1 MTRGQD
7 PLKENLHNLLRASML
22 LEGQGCHSITLR
34 GQILFRSAELVRTQK
49 LARQP
54 LYNPPMSTTAIAEA
68 LEGSIDWVM
77 FRLLGRPAIET
88 ILQGLTQHLEHGAY
102 ELWKLI

>member
-1 MTRGQD
+1 VWIKSLDSSVRVRGYRVAEFTTGVSKVFWLQAA
-7 PLKENLHNLLRASML
+7 P
-22 LEGQGCHSITLR
+22 R

-77 FRLLGRPAIET
+77 FRLLGRPAT
-88 ILQGLTQHLEHGAY
+88 RLH
-102 ELWKLI
+102 KLISRQHE